1 MQSVGSQSGDLSR
14 NGASA
19 VAHLTPMS
27 EGSARAGRRAADVAA
42 PSAAGGKRF
51 YNALSA
57 SSVGLELGLSV
68 VIALLIGMWL
78 DRQLGTTPW
87 LMLLWLCFGLAAGF
101 RGVLRAVR
109 RSDRAAE
116 ADAAEAAALAREK
129 RPHE

>member
-1 MQSVGSQSGDLSR
+1 MHSVGAHNPNRGGDLSHESS
-14 NGASA
+14 GTH
-19 VAHLTPMS
+19 AHRMS
-27 EGSARAGRRAADVAA
+27 VTGPGTEPAAEALPESHAA
-42 PSAAGGKRF
+42 QRGKRF

-68 VIALLIGMWL
+68 VIALLFGMWL
-78 DRQLGTTPW
+78 DSKLGTQPW

-116 ADAAEAAALAREK
+116 RDQ
-129 RPHE
+129 HG